1 MQEAAHTVL
10 DDFRQPAHARRHDG
24 NLARHRLERSETE
37 TLLGRRQ
44 QEHVRRRKQRRNLI
58 LFSEKLHV
66 AGKAQRAHL
75 A

>member
-1 MQEAAHTVL
+1 MQEAAHAVL
-10 DDFRQPAHARRHDG
+10 DDFRQPAHTRCHDR
-24 NLARHRLERSETE
+24 NLARHRLERCETE
-37 TLLGRRQ
+37 ALLGRRQ
-44 QEHVRRRKQRRNLI
+44 QEHVRCRKQGRDLI